1 MASTLVSTI
10 LIAIA
15 SSNSSLSS
23 EELPILLGLHLCG
36 WPEVPTVSI

>member
-23 EELPILLGLHLCG
+23 GELPILIGLCLCG
-36 WPEVPTVSI
+36 WPELPTVFI